1 LANDRAQ
8 KLLEVAP
15 DFAWARFEM
24 AQVYEHQG
32 HLQQAARES
41 LKVDEL
47 FETDHKNLAQL
58 KEAIASSGA
67 QGYWRRT
74 LENYKQ
80 TAASKYVPPVLV
92 AEACL
97 RVGDKECALKWLEK
111 GFDERDDLMINLKVE
126 SLFDPLRQDPRFQ
139 NLIRRVGF
147 PQ

>member
-1 LANDRAQ
+1 MAISGRTVPQRHNVQKLILSRSLTVFLLARRFDLANDRAQ

-47 FETDHKNLAQL
+47 FETDHKKLAQL
-58 KEAIASSGA
+58 KEAMASSGA

-74 LENYKQ
+74 LENYKRLLLQ
-80 TAASKYVPPVLV
+80 NTCLLFSSPKPVFAWV
-92 AEACL
+92 TRSA
-97 RVGDKECALKWLEK
+97 R
-111 GFDERDDLMINLKVE
+111 
-126 SLFDPLRQDPRFQ
+126 
-139 NLIRRVGF
+139 
-147 PQ
+147 